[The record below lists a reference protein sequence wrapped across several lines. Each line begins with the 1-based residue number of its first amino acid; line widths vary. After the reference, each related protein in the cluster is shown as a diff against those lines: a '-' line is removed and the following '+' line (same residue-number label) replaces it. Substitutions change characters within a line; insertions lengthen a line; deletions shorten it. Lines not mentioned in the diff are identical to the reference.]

1 MTLGNRRSLLEG
13 GARTKRLDPGQSQ
26 RLDLGVITS
35 SPPELSCTLPGH
47 KSAGMTLDIQIQD
60 RADTASRA
68 PRAHCARAK
77 GRSAKARSRVARSGS
92 ASGRSVRRRPSPL
105 RLARRARQRPPA
117 RPRVV
122 RVTWLPRGAGTY
134 SARWSTACRRA
145 SDTGARARR
154 KRSRGVA
161 RRRTIGTV
169 NEEFAIVREIL
180 AAARERGLGFELAW
194 ARAIR
199 GRTPAAREALEAT
212 RGAWERAYRGE
223 RQETWEVAVRRLV
236 EWLNEPE
243 ARVPAHRGRLVA

>member
-1 MTLGNRRSLLEG
+1 VDAERRGHLQ
-13 GARTKRLDPGQSQ
+13 RTP
-26 RLDLGVITS
+26 
-35 SPPELSCTLPGH
+35 
-47 KSAGMTLDIQIQD
+47 AD
-60 RADTASRA
+60 RACHA
-68 PRAHCARAK
+68 
-77 GRSAKARSRVARSGS
+77 
-92 ASGRSVRRRPSPL
+92 
-105 RLARRARQRPPA
+105 
-117 RPRVV
+117 
-122 RVTWLPRGAGTY
+122 
-134 SARWSTACRRA
+134 
-145 SDTGARARR
+145 GARARR
-154 KRSRGVA
+154 TRSGGVA

-180 AAARERGLGFELAW
+180 AAERERGLGFELAW